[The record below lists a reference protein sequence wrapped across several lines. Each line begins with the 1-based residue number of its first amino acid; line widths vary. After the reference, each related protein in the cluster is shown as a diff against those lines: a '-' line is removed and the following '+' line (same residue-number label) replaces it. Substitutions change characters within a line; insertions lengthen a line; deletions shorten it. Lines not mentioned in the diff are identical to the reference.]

1 MIKRHLGKKCYSK
14 DSEIRVFIHF
24 SITTPYKICFVEFL
38 TNHKN
43 WKIATPKD

>member
-1 MIKRHLGKKCYSK
+1 MAS
-14 DSEIRVFIHF
+14 SN
-24 SITTPYKICFVEFL
+24 PYYGWV